1 MAEMT
6 ELKQDMYN
14 LAKEIYNL
22 SKKHDDI
29 YFTATKCEDSN
40 HSWVVARLR
49 GTEKYLDVTY
59 WAEKEVE

>member
-14 LAKEIYNL
+14 LAKEIYN
-22 SKKHDDI
+22 
-29 YFTATKCEDSN
+29 
-40 HSWVVARLR
+40 SWVIARLR